1 MSVNFLNVNKT
12 IKYLTQALIEGF
24 VPQTCLSCGL
34 PITYYGHVAGACSLC
49 VMNWGVYEPGL
60 VSSIL
65 FKERMNC
72 VWSAV
77 GFRLSDG
84 GSRAIIHKCKYGGE
98 PWRVKKLGNWIA
110 SRWDPP
116 PEGVVLVPVPIHPKR
131 KLQRGYNQ
139 AERLAAGLGEVWD
152 VKVDGAGLIRKKHGA
167 SLTGS
172 NRQGRSQALKQTYG
186 FNHKKNR
193 SKMSPVILV
202 DDVLTTGA
210 TLRECREILELRG
223 RVVLGA
229 VVLALA

>member
-1 MSVNFLNVNKT
+1 MKNLL
-12 IKYLTQALIEGF
+12 KYLGRALLEGF
-24 VPQTCLSCGL
+24 VPHTCFICGM
-34 PITYYGHVAGACSLC
+34 PITYCGHVAGSCSLC
-49 VMNWGVYEPGL
+49 VINWGVYEPGV
-60 VSSIL
+60 VSNTL

-84 GSRAIIHKCKYGGE
+84 GARFIIHQCKYGGE
-98 PWRVKKLGNWIA
+98 PRLLRKLGNWIA
-110 SRWDPP
+110 TRWEPP
-116 PEGVVLVPVPIHPKR
+116 PKGVVLVPVPIHPKR

-139 AERLAAGLGEVWD
+139 SERFAVGLGEVWD
-152 VKVDGAGLIRKKHGA
+152 VKVDGAGLIRKVHGV

-172 NRQGRSQALKQTYG
+172 NRQGRAQALRQAYG
-186 FNHKKNR
+186 YNNKKNR

>member
-1 MSVNFLNVNKT
+1 LKFPVLVSVNFIKVKKT
-12 IKYLTQALIEGF
+12 ITYLARALIEGF
-24 VPQTCLSCGL
+24 VPRTCLSCSK
-34 PITYYGHVAGACSLC
+34 PIPYYGHVAGACSIC
-49 VMNWGVYEPGL
+49 VVNWGVYAPGV
-60 VSSIL
+60 VSNTL

-72 VWSAV
+72 VWSAM

-84 GSRAIIHKCKYGGE
+84 GSRAMIHKCKYGGE
-98 PWRVKKLGNWIA
+98 PWRVKQLGEWIA
-110 SRWDPP
+110 TRWDPP

-139 AERLAAGLGEVWD
+139 AERLAAGLGEVWG
-152 VKVDGAGLIRKKHGA
+152 VKVDEAGLIRK
-167 SLTGS
+167 
-172 NRQGRSQALKQTYG
+172 
-186 FNHKKNR
+186 KKNR

-223 RVVLGA
+223 RVVIGA

>member
-1 MSVNFLNVNKT
+1 MKKIF
-12 IKYLTQALIEGF
+12 KYLAQALIEGF

-34 PITYYGHVAGACSLC
+34 PITYFGHVAGACSLC
-49 VMNWGVYEPGL
+49 ILNWGVYEPGA
-60 VSSIL
+60 VSRIL

-84 GSRAIIHKCKYGGE
+84 GSRAMIHKCKYGGE

-110 SRWDPP
+110 NRWDPP

-131 KLQRGYNQ
+131 KLQRVYNQ

-152 VKVDGAGLIRKKHGA
+152 IKVDGAGLIRTKHGA

-210 TLRECREILELRG
+210 TLRECREILELKG
-223 RVVLGA
+223 RVVLGS

>member
-1 MSVNFLNVNKT
+1 MKNLL
-12 IKYLTQALIEGF
+12 KYLSYAFFEGF
-24 VPQTCLSCGL
+24 VPQTCLSCGV
-34 PITYYGHVAGACSLC
+34 PITYYGHVAGSCSLC
-49 VMNWGVYEPGL
+49 VLDWGVYEPGL
-60 VSSIL
+60 VSSLL

-84 GSRAIIHKCKYGGE
+84 GSRAIIHKCKYGGS
-98 PWRVKKLGNWIA
+98 PGLAKKLGNWIA
-110 SRWDPP
+110 TRWEPP

-139 AERLAAGLGEVWD
+139 AERLAAGLGEVWG
-152 VKVDGAGLIRKKHGA
+152 VAVDGAGLIRKKHGA

-186 FNHKKNR
+186 FNNKKNR
-193 SKMSPVILV
+193 SNMSPVILV

-210 TLRECREILELRG
+210 TLRECREILELSG

>member
-1 MSVNFLNVNKT
+1 MKKT
-12 IKYLTQALIEGF
+12 ITYLTQALIEGF
-24 VPQTCLSCGL
+24 VPRTCLSCRK
-34 PITYYGHVAGACSLC
+34 PMSYYGHVAGACSLC
-49 VMNWGVYEPGL
+49 VINWGVYAPG
-60 VSSIL
+60 VISNTL

-72 VWSAV
+72 VWSAM

-84 GSRAIIHKCKYGGE
+84 GSRAMIHKCKYGGE
-98 PWRVKKLGNWIA
+98 PWQVKQLGEWIA
-110 SRWDPP
+110 TRWDPP
-116 PEGVVLVPVPIHPKR
+116 PEGVVLVPVHSKR

-139 AERLAAGLGEVWD
+139 AERLAAGLGEVWG
-152 VKVDGAGLIRKKHGA
+152 VKMDEAGLIRKKHGA

-172 NRQGRSQALKQTYG
+172 NR
-186 FNHKKNR
+186 
-193 SKMSPVILV
+193 SKMSPLILV